1 MSKISYC
8 SLEEAW
14 GTNLDNNLKNN
25 NHRKNTIKKTINT
38 HTNENDQ
45 FNDKR
50 VLNEDN
56 NEELNAYRGKSQN
69 DYEILKK
76 DNDKMKKMIEKMNY
90 VERNKVP
97 ENNIN
102 EDYNDYRFNSVNKVN
117 GLYQDEKNYGPFQD
131 NLEKKYL
138 QDKIIHLENEF
149 RKYKLFL
156 NNKFENNNENTIEG
170 FENKEDNRSPTDIM
184 DLIVLIVIGLILIF
198 IMDSLFKIGKYIGSK
213 NNA

>member
-50 VLNEDN
+50 VPNEDN